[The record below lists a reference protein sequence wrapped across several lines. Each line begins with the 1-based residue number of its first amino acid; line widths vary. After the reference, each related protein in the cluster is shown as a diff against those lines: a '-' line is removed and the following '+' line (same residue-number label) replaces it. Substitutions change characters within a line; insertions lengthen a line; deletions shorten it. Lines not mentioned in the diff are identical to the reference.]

1 MLIIKTIKYF
11 FQAIIIYLF
20 FIIIKIIGLKLSRSF
35 FSYFFNKIGPL
46 IKSEQII
53 NDNLQ
58 KFIGTY
64 SEDIKQNTKFK
75 MWSNYGKVFV
85 EYLFL
90 SKFRNNNS
98 HIEIKGE
105 KILEKIIKKNKP
117 VIFVSGHF
125 ANFELMSMEL
135 TKRKLNL
142 ATIYRPL
149 NNFFINPF
157 MEYLRRKYICRNQIK
172 KGLSGVKDS
181 INFIKNNYSIAL
193 MIDQRV
199 SEGKKLPFFEHMAL
213 TTTLPSQLAFK
224 FNLDIVPIYIN
235 RKDNDNFEMEIYDP
249 IKIVNKEN
257 AETTKLDFS
266 IKLNKIIE
274 QMISKDPGQWIWTHN
289 RWK

>member
-1 MLIIKTIKYF
+1 
-11 FQAIIIYLF
+11 
-20 FIIIKIIGLKLSRSF
+20 
-35 FSYFFNKIGPL
+35 
-46 IKSEQII
+46 
-53 NDNLQ
+53 
-58 KFIGTY
+58 
-64 SEDIKQNTKFK
+64 

-117 VIFVSGHF
+117 VIFISGHF

-157 MEYLRRKYICRNQIK
+157 MEYLRRKYVCRNQIK

-213 TTTLPSQLAFK
+213 TTTLPSQLAVK

-235 RKDNDNFEMEIYDP
+235 RKDNDNFEMEIYEP